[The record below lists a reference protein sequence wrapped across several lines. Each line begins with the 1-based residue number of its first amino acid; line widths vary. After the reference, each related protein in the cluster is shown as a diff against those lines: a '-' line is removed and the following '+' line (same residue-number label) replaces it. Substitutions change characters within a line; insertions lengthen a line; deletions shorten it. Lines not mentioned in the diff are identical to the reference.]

1 MPMLQTFVAE
11 SNLLS
16 GDLPFQD
23 VLCHL
28 PILAN
33 VALSNDQFT
42 PGDIDTCICH
52 SYFLHR

>member
-1 MPMLQTFVAE
+1 MLQTFVAE